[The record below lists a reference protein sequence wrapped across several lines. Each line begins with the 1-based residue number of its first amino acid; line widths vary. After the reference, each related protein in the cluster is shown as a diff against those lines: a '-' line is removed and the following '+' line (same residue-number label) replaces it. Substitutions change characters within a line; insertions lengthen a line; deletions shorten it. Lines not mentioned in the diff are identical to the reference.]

1 LKAQVDA
8 ARRQLVKGKRPPVS
22 MAEELWTAGAKA
34 CGSMPPADA
43 PLSRI
48 MVRLIA
54 R

>member
-1 LKAQVDA
+1 MSSAIQNNTPVA
-8 ARRQLVKGKRPPVS
+8 EQLP
-22 MAEELWTAGAKA
+22 TAGAKA

-48 MVRLIA
+48 MARLMA